1 MAGFPRLSAR
11 NGAFFLFFLL
21 QFLFTLAQDE
31 PQCSATKPCAKGCC
45 SKWGFCGYG
54 KDSCAKDVCVNNCDQ
69 KAECDPGGFG
79 REFVQIDKCPLNVCC
94 SKSGFCG
101 YTEEFCGQNKIDPPK
116 CSSHTLQRVVGYYEG
131 WSKGRVC
138 NKFMPEQIPLGVYTH
153 LNYAFATI
161 DPETFQVRLAS
172 STEKDIYERLTMLK
186 ERDPDLKVLIAIGGW
201 TFNDPGPTETT
212 FSDIARSES
221 NQKAFIKSLVSFLST
236 YNFDGIDLDWEYP
249 KAKDR
254 SGRDED
260 FETFPK
266 FLANIKSALKSTG
279 RDELSITLPASYW
292 YLQNFDLGKIEPHVD
307 FFNIMSYDLHGTW
320 DKGNEWVGPYLNA
333 HTNLTEI
340 KEAMN
345 LLWRNKVSPDKVV
358 LGTGFY
364 GRAFTATSP
373 NCLEPGCTYESGAP
387 RQKCSNE
394 ISVMLNSEIMEVI
407 NRTNAS
413 PKLDKEAAVKILT
426 FDSNNWVAYD
436 DEETL
441 KMKADFAREQCLS
454 GLMVWAVSHDVEDGR
469 FSKAI
474 GEAAGRKF
482 TSIPIR
488 GGMTMIEIDSS
499 TSNQTETKHAQCKWT
514 DCGQSCPANWIRVM
528 RKDKGARKNEQMI
541 DGTGCVDGAVHELCC
556 PPEGD
561 MPTCGWY
568 THNNGK
574 CDQKCPEETFEIGS
588 LNSHCRSNYQSAC
601 CTKGSSNTKLYESC
615 SWTDGPKCDD
625 YDCASGLDKVA
636 VSGSGSGGAGC
647 DSRHVDIPVG
657 EYVSQERKYCC
668 KKEDENHKWDDC
680 QVYNNLGPGPSDDE
694 FFCRSGCPSDRVRVA
709 LNRFPP
715 RSDNKIPCFRGLKAH
730 CCIPKSSTFTKRESP
745 LDSGLRDV
753 LDTFAESPFCYTSGA
768 WMDTGAAGTAGTGAS
783 KRSDSGSHHEHH
795 PRHQHSHTHHP
806 HTKRTL
812 QRRDA
817 ALDTIWIKELVRA
830 MLKSTAT
837 TNQKAIWD
845 DTIGK
850 KYPNLVWSKLG
861 AYVTKTNKLTTWGV
875 NQLSDL
881 IVCNLSQWNRWVGN
895 DKEDSCS
902 CDTAYCCPGGGT
914 ECGSEEVE
922 PLLDRR
928 SFIPR
933 EDFYLDENGEL
944 DLNDLDERAN
954 WRRPGEPRPY
964 NITFPDG
971 TRLTIYSEEGT
982 RWPANHPI
990 WSLAWMPPDGSAG
1003 CNTAVPI
1010 RGSTSAGVVG
1020 TNSKLLPVAF
1030 IFAICF

>member
-1 MAGFPRLSAR
+1 MAGFPRLSTR
-11 NGAFFLFFLL
+11 NGAFLLFFLL
-21 QFLFTLAQDE
+21 QFVFTLAQDE
-31 PQCSATKPCAKGCC
+31 PQCSASKPCAKGCC
-45 SKWGFCGYG
+45 SKWGF
-54 KDSCAKDVCVNNCDQ
+54 SVVTAKTDVCVKNCDQ

-94 SKSGFCG
+94 YKSGFCG
-101 YTEEFCGQNKIDPPK
+101 YTEEFCGQNKIDPPN
-116 CSSHTLQRVVGYYEG
+116 CSSNSLQRVVGYYEG
-131 WSKGRVC
+131 WSKNRIC

-161 DPETFQVRLAS
+161 DPETFQVRMA
-172 STEKDIYERLTMLK
+172 DG
-186 ERDPDLKVLIAIGGW
+186 PDFKVLIAIGGW

-212 FSDIARSES
+212 FSDIARSET

-236 YNFDGIDLDWEYP
+236 YNFDGIDLDWKYP

-266 FLANIKSALKSTG
+266 FLANIKSTLKSTG

-345 LLWRNKVSPDKVV
+345 LLWRNNVSPDKVV

-364 GRAFTATSP
+364 GRAFMATSP
-373 NCLEPGCTYESGAP
+373 DCLEPGCTYESGAP
-387 RQKCSNE
+387 RQECSNE
-394 ISVMLNSEIMEVI
+394 ISVMMNSEIMDVI
-407 NRTNAS
+407 SRTNAS

-426 FDSNNWVAYD
+426 FDNNNWVAYD

-454 GLMVWAVSHDVEDGR
+454 GIMVWAVSHDVEDGR

-528 RKDKGARKNEQMI
+528 RKDSGARKNEQMI
-541 DGTGCVDGAVHELCC
+541 DGSRCDSGVHELCC

-561 MPTCGWY
+561 LPTCGWY

-574 CDQKCPEETFEIGS
+574 CDHTCPDGTFEIGS
-588 LNSHCRSNYQSAC
+588 VNKYCSNSNYQSAC
-601 CTKGSSNTKLYESC
+601 CTN
-615 SWTDGPKCDD
+615 
-625 YDCASGLDKVA
+625 LDKVFL
-636 VSGSGSGGAGC
+636 SSMGSGGAAC
-647 DSRHVDIPVG
+647 SPRHLSIQDWEF
-657 EYVSQERKYCC
+657 EYQERKYCC
-668 KKEDENHKWDDC
+668 KQEENHKWDDC
-680 QVYNNLGPGPSDDE
+680 QMYNNLGPGPSDDE
-694 FFCRSGCPSDRVRVA
+694 TFCRNGCPSDRVRVV
-709 LNRFPP
+709 LDPLPNRP
-715 RSDNKIPCFRGLKAH
+715 DKKLACMRGAKAQ
-730 CCIPKSSTFTKRESP
+730 CCIPKSSTFTKRES
-745 LDSGLRDV
+745 LEDVGLRDI
-753 LDTFAESPFCYTSGA
+753 LDTFVESPFCYAAGVSIDTS
-768 WMDTGAAGTAGTGAS
+768 AAGTAETGAS
-783 KRSDSGSHHEHH
+783 KRSDVYH
-795 PRHQHSHTHHP
+795 HQHQHGHTHHP
-806 HTKRTL
+806 HAKRTL

-817 ALDTIWIKELVRA
+817 EYDSDTIKELVRVL
-830 MLKSTAT
+830 LKSTAT
-837 TNQKAIWD
+837 SNEKAIWD

-850 KYPNLVWSKLG
+850 KYPNLVWSKLA
-861 AYVTKTNKLTTWGV
+861 AYITKTKKISTWGV

-881 IVCNLSQWNRWVGN
+881 IVCNLSLWNGWVED
-895 DKEDSCS
+895 DKEEKCP

-914 ECGSEEVE
+914 ECGSEDADDSLVS
-922 PLLDRR
+922 RR
-928 SFIPR
+928 SFTPW
-933 EDFYLDENGEL
+933 EDFYLVEDDEADVS
-944 DLNDLDERAN
+944 DLHERRVPGG
-954 WRRPGEPRPY
+954 RRV
-964 NITFPDG
+964 T
-971 TRLTIYSEEGT
+971 
-982 RWPANHPI
+982 
-990 WSLAWMPPDGSAG
+990 
-1003 CNTAVPI
+1003 
-1010 RGSTSAGVVG
+1010 TSHSQMGHG
-1020 TNSKLLPVAF
+1020 
-1030 IFAICF
+1030 

>member
-1 MAGFPRLSAR
+1 MSLNAAR
-11 NGAFFLFFLL
+11 PSLVQKAAAASGGSVV
-21 QFLFTLAQDE
+21 T
-31 PQCSATKPCAKGCC
+31 AKT
-45 SKWGFCGYG
+45 
-54 KDSCAKDVCVNNCDQ
+54 DVCVNNCDQ

-116 CSSHTLQRVVGYYEG
+116 CSSHSLQRVVGYYEG
-131 WSKGRVC
+131 WSKDRIC

-212 FSDIARSES
+212 FSDIARSEA

-320 DKGNEWVGPYLNA
+320 DKPNKWVGPYLNA

-373 NCLEPGCTYESGAP
+373 DCLKPGCTYESGAP

-394 ISVMLNSEIMEVI
+394 ISVMMNSEIMEVI
-407 NRTNAS
+407 SRTNAS

-426 FDSNNWVAYD
+426 FDNNNWVAYD

-528 RKDKGARKNEQMI
+528 RKDSGARKNEQMI
-541 DGTGCVDGAVHELCC
+541 DGSRCEGGVHELCC

-561 MPTCGWY
+561 LPTCGWY

-574 CDQKCPEETFEIGS
+574 CDHTCPDGTFEIGS
-588 LNSHCRSNYQSAC
+588 INKYCRSNYQSAC
-601 CTKGSSNTKLYESC
+601 CTKGSSNTKLYEPC
-615 SWTDGPKCDD
+615 SWTDGPECDD
-625 YDCASGLDKVA
+625 YNCASGLDKV
-636 VSGSGSGGAGC
+636 VLSSMGSGGAAC
-647 DSRHVDIPVG
+647 SARHLSVQNG
-657 EYVSQERKYCC
+657 EFDWQERKYCC
-668 KKEDENHKWDDC
+668 KQEENHKWDDC
-680 QVYNNLGPGPSDDE
+680 QIYNNLGPGPSDDE
-694 FFCRSGCPSDRVRVA
+694 TFCRSGCPSDRVRVA
-709 LNRFPP
+709 LDSLPNRPDK
-715 RSDNKIPCFRGLKAH
+715 RLACMRGAKAQ

-745 LDSGLRDV
+745 EDSELRDV
-753 LDTFAESPFCYTSGA
+753 LDSFVESPFCYVVGGF
-768 WMDTGAAGTAGTGAS
+768 MDTGAAGAAGTGAS
-783 KRSDSGSHHEHH
+783 KRSDSGSHHEH
-795 PRHQHSHTHHP
+795 QHGHAHHP
-806 HTKRTL
+806 HAKRTL
-812 QRRDA
+812 QRRD
-817 ALDTIWIKELVRA
+817 LQYDTDMIKELVRDL
-830 MLKSTAT
+830 LKSTAT
-837 TNQKAIWD
+837 SNQKAIWD

-861 AYVTKTNKLTTWGV
+861 AYITKTKKLTTWGV

-895 DKEDSCS
+895 DKEEQCP
-902 CDTAYCCPGGGT
+902 CDTAYCCPGGGE
-914 ECGSEEVE
+914 ECASEEVE
-922 PLLDRR
+922 FFLDRR
-928 SFIPR
+928 SFTPW
-933 EDFYLDENGEL
+933 EDFYIDEDGEA
-944 DLNDLDERAN
+944 DLSDLDERAD
-954 WRRPGEPRPY
+954 RPTPGGSRPY

-971 TRLTIYSEEGT
+971 TWITVYSEEVSDYFPDFDSVNYLDTDIGGYSIT
-982 RWPANHPI
+982 RRGMPGRATIPSGDWHGYQTTM
-990 WSLAWMPPDGSAG
+990 LAATPRCQTESARMPE
-1003 CNTAVPI
+1003 
-1010 RGSTSAGVVG
+1010 
-1020 TNSKLLPVAF
+1020 
-1030 IFAICF
+1030 